1 MQLKNQKMLIF
12 YPLMNCKVHYWFKKK
27 KLLQQDNAEFA
38 LKVSSDHSSKG
49 DGERGSNNNNRGRG
63 RGYGRGRGR
72 ENHGYQQNQHQRNQS
87 QERGRGRGGYQ
98 AKSAD
103 KTNVECY
110 RCHKYGHYKSECR
123 SNLPNAHGEASNFA
137 EKEGEQVGEISL
149 LMACHERVS
158 TSKNLWYLDTGCS
171 NHMSGDKSVFSIL
184 DESFRDNVKF
194 GNNSTV
200 SVMGKG
206 QVTLLT
212 KSNVAQTMSNV
223 LFVPDLKANLLS
235 IGQLQEKGYEV
246 TIKNGVCR
254 ILDDRLGLIAQV
266 AMTANRM
273 FPLYLNHSTQ
283 SCYAASSIDQVQLW
297 HFRYGHLSLGGLQTL
312 QQKNMVAGLPYFSS
326 PKYVCEECVLSKQHR
341 EPFPKGK
348 SERARKLLEIV
359 HSDICGPINPISN
372 RGKRYL
378 ITFIDDLSRKT

>member
-1 MQLKNQKMLIF
+1 M
-12 YPLMNCKVHYWFKKK
+12 
-27 KLLQQDNAEFA
+27 
-38 LKVSSDHSSKG
+38 
-49 DGERGSNNNNRGRG
+49 
-63 RGYGRGRGR
+63 
-72 ENHGYQQNQHQRNQS
+72 
-87 QERGRGRGGYQ
+87 
-98 AKSAD
+98 
-103 KTNVECY
+103 
-110 RCHKYGHYKSECR
+110 
-123 SNLPNAHGEASNFA
+123 
-137 EKEGEQVGEISL
+137 

-158 TSKNLWYLDTGCS
+158 TSKNMWYLDTECS
-171 NHMSGDKSVFSIL
+171 NYMSGDKSVFSIL

-206 QVTLLT
+206 QEILLT

-312 QQKNMVAGLPYFSS
+312 QQKQYGSWPSIFL
-326 PKYVCEECVLSKQHR
+326 
-341 EPFPKGK
+341 
-348 SERARKLLEIV
+348 
-359 HSDICGPINPISN
+359 
-372 RGKRYL
+372 
-378 ITFIDDLSRKT
+378 